1 MGGFIAESTTL
12 NWRWEDWV
20 TLIFSGAILA
30 LVVLFLPETYPP
42 TLLKWKAE
50 HLRAITGDERY
61 RAAIEI
67 RQESLIFRLR
77 RSLYRPFLLTARE
90 PIIIL
95 LALYLTVIYIILFTF
110 LNGYTFIFVD
120 HYNLSEGLGGLCFAG
135 IVIGLF
141 LASILVPVIYRWA
154 KRDLA
159 KIKAE
164 GGTRLPPEFRLWY
177 AMLGGSVAIPVSL
190 FWMGWTAR
198 PDISIWSPLAAS
210 VLFGYGILCVSNFS
224 FLASQ
229 KLTHY
234 RSSSLVT
241 STSLMHTRA
250 LPRAL
255 WSPSR

>member
-1 MGGFIAESTTL
+1 M
-12 NWRWEDWV
+12 
-20 TLIFSGAILA
+20 FSGLILA

-67 RQESLIFRLR
+67 RQESLVTRLK

-110 LNGYTFIFVD
+110 LNGYTYIFD
-120 HYNLSEGLGGLCFAG
+120 DNYNLSQGLGGLCFLG
-135 IVIGLF
+135 IVVGLF
-141 LASILVPVIYRWA
+141 LASVLVPFIYRWA

-159 KIKAE
+159 KIQAE

-198 PDISIWSPLAAS
+198 PDISIASPLLAS
-210 VLFGYGILCVSNFS
+210 VLFGYGILCVSN
-224 FLASQ
+224 LQ
-229 KLTHY
+229 TQHY
-234 RSSSLVT
+234 
-241 STSLMHTRA
+241 
-250 LPRAL
+250 
-255 WSPSR
+255 